1 VPSDPNRPNRW
12 WIAPVL
18 GAVVVV
24 TAVAAVVAHG
34 RYQRPT
40 AADTPPVVVATG
52 SSSVPSSAEP
62 GPGTVSVTPDVLKFT
77 AHAKVQQVFQT
88 YFDAINTKRYA
99 EWRSVVTSDLADE
112 QSESAFVSGYQSTRD
127 GSILLYRVDTAPDN
141 GLRVLVTF
149 HSTQDP
155 ADAPSGFAHQCIEWQ
170 VVKPLTWDQSDNTW
184 KIDAGILDG
193 SPLRAVC

>member
-18 GAVVVV
+18 GVVVVV
-24 TAVAAVVAHG
+24 TAAAAVVVHG

-40 AADTPPVVVATG
+40 DNTVPVVVATG
-52 SSSVPSSAEP
+52 SSSVPGSAEP
-62 GPGTVSVTPDVLKFT
+62 GPPTVSVTPDVLKY
-77 AHAKVQQVFQT
+77 AQHAKVQQVFQT
-88 YFDAINTKRYA
+88 YFNAINTKQYDR
-99 EWRSVVTSDLADE
+99 WRSVVTSALADE
-112 QSESAFVSGYQSTRD
+112 QSESAFVSGYKSTRD
-127 GSILLYRVDTAPDN
+127 GSILLYRVDTAPNN

-155 ADAPSGFAHQCIEWQ
+155 ADAPTGFAHQCIAWQ
-170 VVKPLTWDQSDNTW
+170 MVKPLTWDQDDNTW